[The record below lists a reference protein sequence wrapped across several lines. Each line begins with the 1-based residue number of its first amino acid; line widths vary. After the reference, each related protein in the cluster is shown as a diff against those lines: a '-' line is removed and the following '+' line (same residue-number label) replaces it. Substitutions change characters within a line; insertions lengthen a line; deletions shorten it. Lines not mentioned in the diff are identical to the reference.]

1 MLVYISCFFFK
12 AFFLYYCYWFWCYV
26 LSNPELAEKLPMLY
40 RAYLQISN
48 FISNALAVIKS
59 PQVENFIKLLEDAYK
74 NDRRILVI
82 GAGRSG
88 LVGRAFAMR
97 LKHLGFDVY
106 VLGDTIVS
114 PVRKDDIVIA
124 ISGSG
129 RTALIVTAAE
139 AAKTV
144 GAKVIAITS
153 FIDSPLA
160 RLADVVVEIPGRTKI
175 SHVEDYFA
183 RQVLGLH
190 EPLAPLGTLFE
201 DCAAVFLDAVIAEL
215 MHRFGKTEED
225 LRQEHANIEV

>member
-1 MLVYISCFFFK
+1 MF
-12 AFFLYYCYWFWCYV
+12 
-26 LSNPELAEKLPMLY
+26 Y
-40 RAYLQISN
+40 RAYLQIANFVSN
-48 FISNALAVIKS
+48 SLSILKVSQIV
-59 PQVENFIKLLEDAYK
+59 NFIKVLEDAYVNSRK
-74 NDRRILVI
+74 ILVM

-114 PVRKDDIVIA
+114 PIRKDDVVIA

-139 AAKTV
+139 AAKTA
-144 GAKVIAITS
+144 GAVIVAITTY
-153 FIDSPLA
+153 IDSPLA
-160 RLADVVVEIPGRTKI
+160 KIADIVIEVPGRTKI
-175 SHVEDYFA
+175 SRVEDYFA
-183 RQVLGLH
+183 RQVLGIH

-201 DCAAVFLDAVIAEL
+201 DCTMIFLDSIIAEL
-215 MHRFGKTEED
+215 MHRLRKTEED